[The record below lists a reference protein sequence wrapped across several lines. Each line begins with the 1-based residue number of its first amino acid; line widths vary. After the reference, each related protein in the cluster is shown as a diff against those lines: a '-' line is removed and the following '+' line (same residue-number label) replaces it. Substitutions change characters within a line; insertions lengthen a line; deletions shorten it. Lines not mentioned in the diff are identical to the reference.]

1 MNSDNNDNSD
11 IPKLKRQDAM
21 TVISIPD
28 LEAVM
33 ETELEKE
40 IYTLI
45 EGLLRAEQKKKLE
58 TGTHETAVD
67 TDMKKRVYEVV
78 EQLLEM

>member
-11 IPKLKRQDAM
+11 IPKLKRQNAM

-45 EGLLRAEQKKKLE
+45 EGLLRAEQKKKL
-58 TGTHETAVD
+58 
-67 TDMKKRVYEVV
+67 
-78 EQLLEM
+78 